1 MKKLTIIAL
10 LIAAMGLIGPK
21 IIGSVANKNINEA
34 VVAINEAPGYQAKVV
49 SVESGWFSTSAK
61 ANVRLDPAIFGDMFP
76 YPEVATFFEDFSITV
91 NVNAQHGPFLSLNG
105 LGVGLLALKAEVDES
120 MLRDILTY
128 SDDQRLYS
136 LAMDMSLFGSVD
148 YADKVEGF
156 SVIGMD
162 GISFS
167 GWTGNGSM
175 SSSHLDYKGQMGSLA
190 IGSDLVAF
198 EINSMSLVMDV
209 DDSWASMMT
218 DPFYDST
225 FEFNIGSL
233 IMGSSTDQSRSVT
246 IDNMV
251 MDGVSKQSDDGQLLD
266 VDFNYS
272 VGRITTP
279 QFTAEDMVVKTE
291 LLNLEKDFM
300 TAMQEVSANP
310 LALEEMASNIESKL
324 LPQLQVSPAFNITE
338 MSGTIGDGGFSGKM
352 LTKLAGV
359 EGIPA
364 NLEDLGFWASKVVV
378 DSKFEVEKAMAL
390 FVAELSLNSQFK
402 NNPAISG
409 QMTDTEIEALA
420 AQQAAFM
427 VDTLSQQGM
436 VAVNADG
443 NLEIAFTMKDGQAV
457 LNGNPMPL
465 PF

>member
-1 MKKLTIIAL
+1 MKKRTIIAL
-10 LIAAMGLIGPK
+10 FIAAIGLIGPK
-21 IIGSVANKNINEA
+21 IIGSGANQNINLA
-34 VVAINEAPGYQAKVV
+34 VAAINEAPGYQATVV
-49 SVESGWFSTSAK
+49 NVESGWFSTSAK
-61 ANVRLDPAIFGDMFP
+61 VNVGLDPAIFGDMSSN
-76 YPEVATFFEDFSITV
+76 PEVAAFFEDFSITFY
-91 NVNAQHGPFLSLNG
+91 VNAQHGPFLSLNG

-120 MLRDILTY
+120 MLRDKLTY
-128 SDDQRLYS
+128 SDDQRLFS
-136 LAMDMSLFGSVD
+136 LAMDVGLFGSVG

-156 SVIGMD
+156 TVIGMD
-162 GISFS
+162 DISFS
-167 GWTGNGSM
+167 GWTGKGSM

-190 IGSDLVAF
+190 MDLGVAGF

-233 IMGSSTDQSRSVT
+233 IMGSSTDQSGTVT

-279 QFTAEDMVVKTE
+279 QFTAEDLVVKTE
-291 LLNLEKDFM
+291 LLNLEKGFI

-310 LALEEMASNIESKL
+310 LALEEMASEFESKL

-338 MSGTIGDGGFSGKM
+338 MSGTVGDGSFSGKM
-352 LTKLAGV
+352 LTKVAGV

-364 NLEDLGFWASKVVV
+364 NLEDLGFWVSKVVV

-390 FVAELSLNSQFK
+390 FVAEMSLNSQFK
-402 NNPAISG
+402 NNPALSA

-420 AQQAAFM
+420 GQQAATM

-436 VAVNADG
+436 VAVNAEG
-443 NLEIAFTMKDGQAV
+443 NLEIIFTMKDGQAV

>member
-218 DPFYDST
+218 DPFYDSA

>member
-190 IGSDLVAF
+190 IGSDLFAF

-420 AQQAAFM
+420 AQQAVFM

>member
-1 MKKLTIIAL
+1 MKKFTIIAL

-61 ANVRLDPAIFGDMFP
+61 ANVRLDPAIFGDMSSN
-76 YPEVATFFEDFSITV
+76 PEVATFFEDFSITV

-190 IGSDLVAF
+190 IGSDLFAF

-420 AQQAAFM
+420 AQQAVFM